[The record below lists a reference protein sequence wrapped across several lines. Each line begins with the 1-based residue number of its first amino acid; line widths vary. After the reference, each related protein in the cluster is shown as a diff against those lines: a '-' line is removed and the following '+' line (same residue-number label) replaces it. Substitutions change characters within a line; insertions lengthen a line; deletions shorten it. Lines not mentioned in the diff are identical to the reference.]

1 MAQNGQVE
9 VEVEEEAVFGP
20 HNRSRHLEDEDQV
33 WEHNCWDDISWD
45 AEREAEAEAIVQ
57 AQRDGSILYQQRKGN
72 LERVTQLQEALET
85 DLAKKKW
92 LKRGPK
98 EEDLHKA
105 ASKWDEFYSQHE
117 RWFFKDRQW
126 LLGEFKELFFD
137 TEAFPVARRIMEIGC
152 GAGNTIFPIWRN
164 RKNDPA
170 LEHIY
175 ACDYSAK
182 AVELV
187 RTFRE
192 FNPERMTAF
201 VHDLSSD
208 DFFEHIQPNSIDA
221 ITSIFVL
228 SALHPDRLPF
238 AFAKIFAA
246 LRPGGMLLFRDY
258 GRYDLTQLRLKPD
271 RLIDDDFY
279 FRGDGTTVYFF
290 TLEKLRKLAED
301 AGFVVVEERND
312 RRLIT
317 NRFRKLKMYRNWIQ
331 MKFQKPAAQQH

>member
-1 MAQNGQVE
+1 MSM
-9 VEVEEEAVFGP
+9 EEEYGP

-33 WEHNCWDDISWD
+33 WDHNCWDDVPWD
-45 AEREAEAEAIVQ
+45 AEKEAEAEEIVK
-57 AQRDGSILYQQRKGN
+57 AQREGSILYQQRKGN
-72 LERVTQLQEALET
+72 LERAAELQAAIEN

-98 EEDLHKA
+98 EEDLMKA
-105 ASKWDEFYSQHE
+105 AAKWDDFYAQHE

-126 LLGEFKELFFD
+126 LRGEFKELFFD
-137 TEAFPVARRIMEIGC
+137 TETFPVAPRIMEVGC
-152 GAGNTIFPIWRN
+152 GAGNTIFPIWRD
-164 RKNDPA
+164 RKNDPS
-170 LEHIY
+170 LQHIF

-187 RTFRE
+187 RTFRD
-192 FNPERMTAF
+192 FHAERMTAF

-208 DFFEHIQPNSIDA
+208 DFFEPVQPNSIDA
-221 ITSIFVL
+221 ITAIFVL
-228 SALHPDRLPF
+228 SALQPECLPV
-238 AFAKIFAA
+238 AFKKLFIA
-246 LRPGGMLLFRDY
+246 LRPGGLLLFRDY

-279 FRGDGTTVYFF
+279 FRGDGTTVHFF
-290 TLEKLRKLAED
+290 SLEKLRALAEE
-301 AGFVVVEERND
+301 AGFVVLEERND

-331 MKFQKPAAQQH
+331 MKFVKPQ

>member
-1 MAQNGQVE
+1 MEE
-9 VEVEEEAVFGP
+9 VEYGP

-33 WEHNCWDDISWD
+33 WEHNCWDDVPWD
-45 AEREAEAEAIVQ
+45 SEREGEAEAIVQ
-57 AQRDGSILYQQRKGN
+57 NQRENSILYQQRKGN
-72 LERVTQLQEALET
+72 VEKAAALKAAIEA

-92 LKRGPK
+92 LKKGPK
-98 EEDLHKA
+98 EEDLEMA
-105 ASKWDEFYSQHE
+105 AKKWDDFYCQHE

-126 LLGEFKELFFD
+126 LRGEFRELFFE
-137 TEAFPVARRIMEIGC
+137 TEFQLEGTTITFPAPSRIMEVGC
-152 GAGNTIFPIWRN
+152 GAGNTIFPIWKD
-164 RKNDPA
+164 RKNDPT
-170 LEHIY
+170 LKQIY

-192 FNPERMTAF
+192 FNTERMTAF

-208 DFFEHIQPNSIDA
+208 DAFDPEIVISGSIDV
-221 ITSIFVL
+221 ITAIFVL
-228 SALHPDRLPF
+228 SALQANRIPV
-238 AFAKIFAA
+238 AFAKLFAA
-246 LRPGGMLLFRDY
+246 LRPGGLLLFRDY

-290 TLEKLRKLAED
+290 TLEKLREFAEQ
-301 AGFVVVEERND
+301 AGFVVLEERYD

-331 MKFQKPAAQQH
+331 MKLYKPV